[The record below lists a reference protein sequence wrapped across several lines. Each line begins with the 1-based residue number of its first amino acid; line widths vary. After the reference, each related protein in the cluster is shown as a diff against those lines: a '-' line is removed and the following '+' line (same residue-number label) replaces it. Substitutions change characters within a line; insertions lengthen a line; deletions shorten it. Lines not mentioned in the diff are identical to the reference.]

1 MFSISESFKF
11 LDSDL
16 INWKLVLGLLSTG
29 KYVFDT
35 YLKYRQ
41 YMVLQQKSIPASIK
55 AEIDP
60 NDFQKSTDYN
70 IAKLKLSVF
79 TNTYYLFQR
88 LFIIRTNIFNSLWQ
102 TTGLFMSRA
111 IPFLPQFMKG
121 TITHSLFFY
130 TTISLISEVIDLPFS
145 YYLDFVVEEKF
156 GFNNQTFG
164 LWLRD
169 HIVAFALNTVIVN
182 GVLSGLLKIFEI
194 YGESFIIYATGFLV
208 AVSLAV
214 FSLSPFFGRLFN
226 KYTPLQ
232 DEDLKRQIEK
242 LASKLNFPK
251 TNIFVIDGSTRS
263 SHSNAYFI
271 GLPWYKEIVI
281 YDTLIEKQT
290 SEGVVAVLAHELG
303 HWKLNHV
310 PKLMVIQILEFI
322 QIFGL
327 FGAFIDNKSLY
338 SSFGFT
344 ENQPAI
350 VGLVLFWIIKEPIS
364 TSTRFVTNI
373 FSRTFEY
380 QADEFAKNLGYQDD
394 LSKSLLKLY
403 TSGSSVTGTDWL
415 YSAYYN
421 SHPLLSERL
430 SALGY
435 ISKEKI
441 SRETKSKP
449 LKED

>member
-1 MFSISESFKF
+1 M
-11 LDSDL
+11 
-16 INWKLVLGLLSTG
+16 LSTG

-41 YMVLQQKSIPASIK
+41 YEVLQQKSIPASIK

-60 NDFQKSTDYN
+60 NDFEKSTDYN

-79 TNTYYLFQR
+79 NNTYYLFQR
-88 LFIIRTNIFNSLWQ
+88 LFTIRTNIFYSLWQ
-102 TTGLFMSRA
+102 TTGLLMSRA

-130 TTISLISEVIDLPFS
+130 TTILLISEIIDLPFS
-145 YYLDFVVEEKF
+145 YYREFVVEEKF
-156 GFNNQTFG
+156 GFNKQTIG

-169 HIVAFALNTVIVN
+169 HIVGFALNTVIVN
-182 GVLSGLLKIFEI
+182 GVLSGLLKVFEI
-194 YGESFIIYATGFLV
+194 YGESFIVYATGFLF
-208 AVSLAV
+208 AVSLAF
-214 FSLSPFFGRLFN
+214 FSLSPFIGRLFH

-232 DEDLKRQIEK
+232 DENLKHQIEN

-251 TNIFVIDGSTRS
+251 TNIFVIDGSSRS
-263 SHSNAYFI
+263 SHSNAYFV

-281 YDTLIEKQT
+281 FDTLIEKQT
-290 SEGVVAVLAHELG
+290 TEGVVAVLGHELG
-303 HWKLNHV
+303 HWKLNHI
-310 PKLMVIQILEFI
+310 PKLMLIQLLDFT

-327 FGAFIDNKSLY
+327 FGVFINNKSLY

-344 ENQPAI
+344 ESQPAI
-350 VGLVLFWIIKEPIS
+350 VGLVLYWIIKEPIS
-364 TSTRFVTNI
+364 SATRFVTNI
-373 FSRTFEY
+373 FSRKFEC

-394 LSKSLLKLY
+394 LSKSLLKLHI
-403 TSGSSVTGTDWL
+403 SSLSVTSTVWL

-421 SHPLLSERL
+421 GHPLLSERL
-430 SALGY
+430 SGLGY